1 MKEKKR
7 SLHTLSSA
15 GPNVPVEKVMSLP
28 ITMAERP
35 FGYSGVKKS
44 MCQATMPMEFE
55 PGGLQTS

>member
-1 MKEKKR
+1 M
-7 SLHTLSSA
+7 SSA